1 MRRVNMRDQDG
12 AIAVITALLV
22 IVLVGFAAIA
32 VDVGALYLERR
43 ELQNGADAA
52 ALAIAQD
59 CTVGVSTAGC
69 SDPGSRVAT
78 ARTYADANANDLASS
93 VADTGVTLDLAAQK
107 VTVEATT
114 KDLSSADISRLAH
127 WFAPVLGIDATEV
140 KAKGAAI
147 FGSVSLSG
155 EPHIPIT
162 VGRCELEYWTAG
174 GFYYPTNTP
183 DPLTLG
189 DSYPFPPNWYQIAAD
204 GTATQKP
211 PFKLEFQSGN
221 PMQPSYCAPGE
232 AGQNYPGG
240 FGGLSTTGDC
250 TVESLVGYADGNEG
264 AALIE
269 HNDCKD
275 YCEQTTG
282 DSSGACNDDALRILG
297 KVVYLPIFESY
308 DTGTKLYEL
317 NQPAAFFVT
326 SYNFGPQYN
335 GTLSGHTNCQ
345 LSNTA
350 PECLEGYFTTVD
362 IEPGAAVDV
371 GGADTGIYSTQL
383 VLE

>member
-1 MRRVNMRDQDG
+1 MRRMNARDEAG
-12 AIAVITALLV
+12 AVAVITALLV

-43 ELQNGADAA
+43 QLQGGADAA

-59 CTVGVSTAGC
+59 CTGGLSTLGC
-69 SDPGSRVAT
+69 SDPLSRLAT
-78 ARTYADANANDLASS
+78 ARTYADANAIDLASS
-93 VADTGVTLDLAAQK
+93 VDPVTGVQLDLTAQK
-107 VTVEATT
+107 VTVETT
-114 KDLSSADISRLAH
+114 TNDPTSADVSRLAH
-127 WFAPVLGIDATEV
+127 WFAPVLGINSTEV

-162 VGRCELEYWTAG
+162 VGRCELEHWTAG

-183 DPLTLG
+183 TPLTLG
-189 DSYPFPPNWYQIAAD
+189 DPYPFPPNWHQINDAGIAV
-204 GTATQKP
+204 QKP

-221 PMQPSYCAPGE
+221 PAQPSYCTPDP

-240 FGGLSTTGDC
+240 FGGLSTVDDC

-275 YCEQTTG
+275 YC
-282 DSSGACNDDALRILG
+282 DACDDPLG
-297 KVVYLPIFESY
+297 IVGNVVYLPIFESY
-308 DTGTKLYEL
+308 DTGSKLYEL
-317 NQPAAFFVT
+317 NQPAAFYVT

-335 GTLSGHTNCQ
+335 GTMPGHPNCQ

-350 PECLEGYFTTVD
+350 PECLEGYFTTVKV
-362 IEPGAAVDV
+362 EPGAAVDV
-371 GGADTGIYSTQL
+371 DGADTGIYSTQL
-383 VLE
+383 VLD